1 MTSEKWCPPLLFCLL
16 GGLLSHLRQNGI
28 SLPPSEE
35 IPEDQWQRNYKLR
48 KTIERGELPLSRAS
62 VDVAW
67 IKARKSGDEQGVYHH
82 DTSEAKHLAKYMSG
96 APHVDMKF
104 TQFALNERPG
114 GLVLSSLANSHSCAF
129 LPKLLTFPLLFHP
142 HCG

>member
-1 MTSEKWCPPLLFCLL
+1 MPTSSILFALL

-62 VDVAW
+62 VDVAR
-67 IKARKSGDEQGVYHH
+67 IKARKSGDEQGVYQDYH

-114 GLVLSSLANSHSCAF
+114 RPGAVIMC
-129 LPKLLTFPLLFHP
+129 
-142 HCG
+142 